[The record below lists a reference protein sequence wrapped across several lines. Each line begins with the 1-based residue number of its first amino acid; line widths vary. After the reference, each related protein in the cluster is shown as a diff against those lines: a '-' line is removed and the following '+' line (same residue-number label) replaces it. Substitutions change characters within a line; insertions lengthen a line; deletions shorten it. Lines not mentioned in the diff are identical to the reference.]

1 MVLSN
6 GDEMCFAE
14 STDSSSIF
22 SFDYDYAIR
31 PTLLAGDRSLADVV
45 AHEIAHSWTGNL
57 VTNATWDHFWLNE
70 GWTTW
75 FQRKIMARIHQDD
88 KFLDFDALGGYKT
101 LRTTMQVMPSEFQT
115 LVLPIGDQDPD
126 EAYSSV
132 AYEKGFNL
140 LMALERRVGKKE
152 FEAFFQVYVKEYASK
167 TLTSEEFKEFF
178 LKHFQGNEAIN
189 DIDWESWFYKP
200 GMPPEEPNFDRTL
213 AEASEKLADAWID
226 VDRKGAAVPTAN
238 IQSWSS
244 DQITCF
250 LDAVQ
255 TYTTSS
261 QQPLQCRTLKSMEDA
276 YGFGQ
281 SQNAEILFR
290 FCQLSIASEDERMLP
305 VILKFV
311 TSQGRMKY
319 VRPLYRALYA
329 SKMGKQLAVT
339 AFLQN
344 KSFYHPICAKMVAT
358 DLMLA
363 GDEGSNKGITS
374 MSLIKWAIVVG
385 AVAVTAGLIL
395 SRRR

>member
-1 MVLSN
+1 MLLFGCSRSN
-6 GDEMCFAE
+6 SCILHWFCF
-14 STDSSSIF
+14 S
-22 SFDYDYAIR
+22 R

-45 AHEIAHSWTGNL
+45 AHEISHSWTGNL

-75 FQRKIMARIHQDD
+75 LQRKIMARIHQDD
-88 KFLDFDALGGYKT
+88 KYLDFDALGGYKT
-101 LRTTMQVMPSEFQT
+101 LQTTMERMPLQFQT

-126 EAYSSV
+126 DSYSSV

-140 LMALERRVGKKE
+140 LMALERRVGKKK
-152 FEAFFQVYVKEYASK
+152 FEAFFQVYIKEYASK
-167 TLTSEEFKEFF
+167 TLTSEDFRDFF

-189 DIDWESWFYKP
+189 DIDWESWYYKP
-200 GMPPEEPNFDRTL
+200 GMPPEDPKFDRTL
-213 AEASEKLADAWID
+213 AEASEKLAEAWID
-226 VDRKGAAVPTAN
+226 VDRKGSAIPTAD

-244 DQITCF
+244 DQITCL
-250 LDAVQ
+250 LDALQ
-255 TYTTSS
+255 TQTTST
-261 QQPLQCRTLKSMEDA
+261 QQTLRCKTLQAMDDA
-276 YGFGQ
+276 YGFGT

-290 FCQLSIASEDERMLP
+290 FCQLSIASEDDRMLP
-305 VILKFV
+305 VVLKFV

-344 KSFYHPICAKMVAT
+344 KNFYHPICAKMVAS
-358 DLMLA
+358 DLMIA
-363 GDEGSNKGITS
+363 GDEGSSKAR
-374 MSLIKWAIVVG
+374 SLITWAVVVG
-385 AVAVTAGLIL
+385 AVAVTAGMIL